1 MRTLFMA
8 PLLAAT
14 LLITADL
21 ASAAPHGNK
30 GTGSASAATNSN
42 GIRSLDRDHGL
53 ERAADRRNVR
63 SLSKKRSANART
75 KK

>member
-14 LLITADL
+14 FLIIPDL
-21 ASAAPHGNK
+21 ASAAAQGNK
-30 GTGSASAATNSN
+30 GAGSATSATNSN
-42 GIRSLDRDHGL
+42 GIRSLDRDRGL

-63 SLSKKRSANART
+63 SLTKKRVAKTHT